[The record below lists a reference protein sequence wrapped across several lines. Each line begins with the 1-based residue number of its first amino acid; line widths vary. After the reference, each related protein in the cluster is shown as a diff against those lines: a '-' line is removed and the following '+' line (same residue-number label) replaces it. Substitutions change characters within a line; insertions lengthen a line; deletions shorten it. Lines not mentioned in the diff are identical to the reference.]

1 MGDNEKSPISS
12 PTFEEVSASVS
23 PSARSPVT
31 SSVVSTSPVTSVTDC
46 STRAENLTEPTVAPP
61 SSPATMSTSTM
72 PADGTVDADIAG
84 RIDDLKAV
92 LLREVFAEKLQ
103 LRLKIEIIEE
113 GIELLCL
120 ESAYLRQHATKEVL
134 DGWQDRRI
142 ELEREKNFNKK
153 LM

>member
-1 MGDNEKSPISS
+1 MHNAVFG
-12 PTFEEVSASVS
+12 
-23 PSARSPVT
+23 
-31 SSVVSTSPVTSVTDC
+31 
-46 STRAENLTEPTVAPP
+46 RAENLTEPTVAPP

-113 GIELLCL
+113 GIEVQYFSSSSTYNRSNL
-120 ESAYLRQHATKEVL
+120 T
-134 DGWQDRRI
+134 
-142 ELEREKNFNKK
+142 
-153 LM
+153 